1 MAQFNE
7 ISEGGLNQILNRR
20 LAMEG
25 YSPSP
30 TLAPEVMPGL
40 VLESDRPEWGFLKGE
55 QLLGF
60 SQSLGAGGAGAF
72 GQAWFTNPTGSNT
85 ICVIERVS
93 AHTTGNHAIIRIA
106 RSVDA
111 GAIVGTLQNNT
122 WRDTRWAI
130 PGVLQVRTVITTLP
144 ALTYRTLAQA
154 TPSFPYDEPIVL
166 GPGTTCHIY
175 GETAATAFAF
185 SCAWTER
192 VALRGELV

>member
-40 VLESDRPEWGFLKGE
+40 VLESDRPEWGWLKGE

-60 SQSLGAGGAGAF
+60 SQSLAAGGAGFF
-72 GQAWFTNPTGSNT
+72 GQAWFTNPARSNT
-85 ICVIERVS
+85 IVVIERIS
-93 AHTTGNHAIIRIA
+93 AHTTGNHAIVRIA
-106 RSVDA
+106 QSVDA
-111 GAIVGTLQNNT
+111 GSVVGTLQNNT
-122 WRDTRWAI
+122 WRDTRWGIQGILAI
-130 PGVLQVRTVITTLP
+130 RTVVTTLP
-144 ALTYRTLAQA
+144 ALTYRTLAQV

-185 SCAWTER
+185 SLAWTER
-192 VALRGELV
+192 VALQGELV